1 MSDHDAVLQA
11 NRAFYD
17 AFESLDLE
25 RMEGVWLQSPHIT
38 CIHPGWRRLSG
49 WGPVM
54 HSWEKIFEATF
65 EMKFE
70 LVDVEVMLHGELA
83 IVVNQENLTQRT
95 AEGSSRSRVLAT
107 NIYERIGERWY
118 LALHH
123 ASPVMQPDEDEPPIQ

>member
-1 MSDHDAVLQA
+1 MSDHEAVLQA

-17 AFESLDLE
+17 AFESLDLQ
-25 RMEGVWLQSPHIT
+25 RMEGVWLQAPHIT

-54 HSWEKIFEATF
+54 HSWEQIFDSTF

-70 LVDVEVMLHGELA
+70 LVNVEVVVRGEVA

-95 AEGSSRSRVLAT
+95 YEGVSRSQLPAT
-107 NIYERIGERWY
+107 NIYERVGDRWY
-118 LALHH
+118 LVLHH
-123 ASPVMQPDEDEPPIQ
+123 GSPVMQPGDDEPPIQ